1 MQSSRIFSDDLSFV
15 LENTN
20 LIKETLWM
28 SKAALNQ
35 TQPNGKGWL

>member
-1 MQSSRIFSDDLSFV
+1 MFSDHFNFA

-28 SKAALNQ
+28 SQLSPPC
-35 TQPNGKGWL
+35 QPGLTVL

>member
-1 MQSSRIFSDDLSFV
+1 MQSSRTFSDRFHFA

-28 SKAALNQ
+28 AKAALNQ
-35 TQPNGKGWL
+35 TQPTVKGWR